1 MASPVWLASAPT
13 AHVSGNPKYL
23 PVKRNRVLAAF
34 SVILGLLV
42 AVPAYAADKDKA
54 DPVGELIED
63 AAQAIQK
70 FATDMRLRATF
81 YHAGAR
87 GVGNRD
93 SLGCQVSPMRTLAV
107 DPKII
112 PRRSIVFIAET
123 VGLILPDGSKH
134 DGLWYASDIGG
145 AIKGSK
151 VDLYTGAGSASM
163 KQFFEKK
170 LSSTVLNA
178 VKVGTFKGC
187 PPR

>member
-1 MASPVWLASAPT
+1 M
-13 AHVSGNPKYL
+13 SGNQKYL
-23 PVKRNRVLAAF
+23 PVKRHRVLAAF

-42 AVPAYAADKDKA
+42 AVPAFAADKDKA

-87 GVGNRD
+87 GVGSRD
-93 SLGCQVSPMRTLAV
+93 SLGCQVVTMRTLAV
-107 DPKII
+107 DPNII

-123 VGLILPDGSKH
+123 VGLTLPDGKKH
-134 DGLWYASDIGG
+134 DGRWYASDIGG

-151 VDLYTGAGSASM
+151 VDLYTGTGAASM

-187 PPR
+187 PPK

>member
-1 MASPVWLASAPT
+1 M
-13 AHVSGNPKYL
+13 
-23 PVKRNRVLAAF
+23 KRHRVLAAF

-42 AVPAYAADKDKA
+42 AVPALAADKDRA

-81 YHAGAR
+81 YHAGAK
-87 GVGNRD
+87 GVGSRD
-93 SLGCQVSPMRTLAV
+93 SLGCQVTPMRTLAV
-107 DPKII
+107 DPNII

-123 VGLILPDGSKH
+123 VGLIMPDGSKH
-134 DGLWYASDIGG
+134 DGLWYATDIGG

-151 VDLYTGAGSASM
+151 VDLYTGTGSASM

-170 LSSTVLNA
+170 LNTAVLNA

-187 PPR
+187 PPK

>member
-1 MASPVWLASAPT
+1 
-13 AHVSGNPKYL
+13 
-23 PVKRNRVLAAF
+23 VKRSRILAAL
-34 SVILGLLV
+34 SVMIGLLV
-42 AVPAYAADKDKA
+42 AAPAFAADKDKA
-54 DPVGELIED
+54 DPVGELIEG

-70 FATDMRLRATF
+70 FATDMSLRATF

-87 GVGNRD
+87 GVGSRD
-93 SLGCQVSPMRTLAV
+93 SLGCQVTPMRTLAV
-107 DPKII
+107 DPSII

-151 VDLYTGAGSASM
+151 VDLYTGSGAASM

-170 LSSTVLNA
+170 LNTAVLNA
-178 VKVGTFKGC
+178 VKVGTFTGC
-187 PPR
+187 PPK

>member
-1 MASPVWLASAPT
+1 
-13 AHVSGNPKYL
+13 
-23 PVKRNRVLAAF
+23 VKRSRLLAAL

-42 AVPAYAADKDKA
+42 AAPAFAADRDRA

-70 FATDMRLRATF
+70 FATDMTLRATF

-87 GVGNRD
+87 GVGSRD
-93 SLGCQVSPMRTLAV
+93 SLGCQVAPMRTLAV
-107 DPKII
+107 DPNII

-123 VGLILPDGSKH
+123 VGLILPDGSRH
-134 DGLWYASDIGG
+134 DGLWYASDTGG
-145 AIKGSK
+145 AIKGKK
-151 VDLYTGAGSASM
+151 VDLYTGSGSASM

-170 LSSTVLNA
+170 LNTAVLNA